1 MTQQAAAP
9 GAKSTLPPI
18 PKMDA
23 STPATSTAGDLRSTL
38 REIQQE
44 VKKAVADEKQSKADA
59 RRAATDAKKAQTDAN
74 AQAKQAVVQLKQ
86 AQDQSGVIASTAP
99 PPALPDDIPPQV
111 MNVISMTFTFVAVL
125 ALGVPLVRVFA
136 RRLDRKTQSLQMT
149 GPDFAPALR
158 TLQESVDAMAIEVE
172 RISEGQRFTSKLLAE
187 RAALAAGSTPDR
199 QPVS

>member
-1 MTQQAAAP
+1 MSQQAGAP

-23 STPATSTAGDLRSTL
+23 ATPAASTAGDLRSAI

-59 RRAATDAKKAQTDAN
+59 RRATTDAKKATADAKV
-74 AQAKQAVVQLKQ
+74 QAKQ
-86 AQDQSGVIASTAP
+86 AQDQSGVIPTTAP
-99 PPALPDDIPPQV
+99 PPAFPNQFDDIPPQV
-111 MNVISMTFTFVAVL
+111 MNVISMTFTFIAIL

-136 RRLDRKTQSLQMT
+136 RRLDRKTQALQTT
-149 GPDFAPALR
+149 GPDLAPALR

-187 RAALAAGSTPDR
+187 RAALASGAAPDR

>member
-1 MTQQAAAP
+1 MSQQAGTP

-23 STPATSTAGDLRSTL
+23 ATPAASTAGDLRSAI

-59 RRAATDAKKAQTDAN
+59 RRATIDAKKATADAR
-74 AQAKQAVVQLKQ
+74 AQAKQVQDQAVV
-86 AQDQSGVIASTAP
+86 IPTTAP
-99 PPALPDDIPPQV
+99 PPAFPNQSDDIPPQV
-111 MNVISMTFTFVAVL
+111 MNVISMTLTFIVIL
-125 ALGVPLVRVFA
+125 ALGVPLVRVLV
-136 RRLDRKTQSLQMT
+136 RRLDRKTHALQTT
-149 GPDFAPALR
+149 GPDLAPALR
-158 TLQESVDAMAIEVE
+158 TLQESVDTMAIELE

-187 RAALAAGSTPDR
+187 RAALASGATPDR